1 MDVHYVCSSC
11 HKKFAVTIFAYK
23 CDCGGAF
30 RLEKTPSKLP
40 LGELQNRPNSLW
52 RYREALPIVKNE
64 NIVTLGE
71 GMTPLIKEK
80 FFGKEVL
87 LKLDYLFP
95 TGSYKD
101 RGASIMVS
109 KLKELDIR
117 SVVDDSS
124 GNAGAALAAYCAK
137 ADIGCEIYCPATASA
152 GKLVQIGLYGAK
164 LNRIPG
170 LREDTAKAIQER
182 ANEIFYASHN
192 WNPFFFEGT
201 KTVFYEICE
210 QLNWNVPDSIIMPV
224 GYGSIILGIA
234 LAGRELMA
242 MGVINNLPRLIAV
255 QSEAYPP
262 IYEAFKKGE
271 VKVVPIDREQYT
283 YAEGIACAKPIRGEQ
298 ILAVLRE
305 TNGEVITASEAEIA
319 DGIRILAQRG
329 IYVEPTSAVIIAGLK
344 KSVKAEEG
352 KTNVAILT
360 GSGLKATDKMLK
372 IFGN

>member
-11 HKKFAVTIFAYK
+11 HKKFAVATFAYK

-30 RLEKTPSKLP
+30 RLKKTPSKLP
-40 LGELQNRPNSLW
+40 LSELQNRPNSLW

-80 FFGKEVL
+80 FFGKDIL

-137 ADIGCEIYCPATASA
+137 AGIGCEIYCPATASA

-170 LREDTAKAIQER
+170 SREDTAKAIQEK
-182 ANEIFYASHN
+182 ANEVFYASHN

-224 GYGSIILGIA
+224 GYGSIILGVA
-234 LAGRELMA
+234 LAGRELID

-271 VKVVPIDREQYT
+271 VKVVPIGREQYT

-298 ILAVLRE
+298 ILAALRE

-319 DGIRILAQRG
+319 DGIKSLAQRG
-329 IYVEPTSAVIIAGLK
+329 IYVEPTSAVVIAGLK

-352 KTNVAILT
+352 KSNVAILT